1 MIYATETAD
10 IRPLQKDEYSILC
23 TADSATENL
32 VFLTFCHTDRPRN
45 PEIYGSIIQI
55 TFNSHDIAEPIRN
68 NALPL
73 FTQPY
78 RITPPSDSA
87 RFCLYLCRKAASD
100 NPADSYHTQMLHSL
114 LNALLSELTQIHSV
128 VSRAGEFGE
137 KRALITN
144 AISYIETHY
153 SEKLSIEKLA
163 KIAYMSKSYFSH
175 SFKEIVGETPVEY
188 INRLR
193 ISAAVKLVGM
203 DNFSTHEL
211 AEKLVFSSNSYFCYT
226 FKKFTGMSPRQF
238 GKFSDSTLSLSP
250 EQKNF
255 GIII

>member
-1 MIYATETAD
+1 
-10 IRPLQKDEYSILC
+10 
-23 TADSATENL
+23 
-32 VFLTFCHTDRPRN
+32 
-45 PEIYGSIIQI
+45 
-55 TFNSHDIAEPIRN
+55 
-68 NALPL
+68 
-73 FTQPY
+73 
-78 RITPPSDSA
+78 
-87 RFCLYLCRKAASD
+87 
-100 NPADSYHTQMLHSL
+100 MLHSL
-114 LNALLSELTQIHSV
+114 LDALLSELTQIHSV

-193 ISAAVKLVGM
+193 ISAAVKLVSM

-211 AEKLVFSSNSYFCYT
+211 AEKLGFSSNSYFCYT

-255 GIII
+255 EIII